1 MHILAKFAW
10 GRLTRSAVV
19 FASSSSGV
27 VLTLLI
33 WLNKFLFLPPP
44 GALAVNAIYFIVVFL
59 LVGSGL
65 FSKTINDLLSTI
77 FWTDTS
83 LEKTLFI
90 LLLLSAAIAAV
101 IFGRTRAF
109 FICSRQG
116 LLAALGTTLVVIVIY
131 ASLWGL
137 FQVTRKTQTFVFL
150 QPHLW
155 NLQGTL
161 NNLKNG
167 GILFLFSS
175 AVSIAGSA
183 VIPSDSGYK
192 FTPFLQQWNR
202 WKIPIARLEKNEAV
216 EESEHEVL
224 VDATKNMLAEL
235 KNRTAYYIQP
245 VAADSFA
252 KLEGPLERFRDWYQE
267 KTNVSSA
274 ASGLDPGIEPD
285 VNAILRLC

>member
-1 MHILAKFAW
+1 MFSHNLPQ
-10 GRLTRSAVV
+10 
-19 FASSSSGV
+19 GV

-137 FQVTRKTQTFVFL
+137 FQVTRKTQTFVVFH
-150 QPHLW
+150 PHLW
-155 NLQGTL
+155 DLQGTL

-175 AVSIAGSA
+175 AAISIAGSA

-245 VAADSFA
+245 VSAKSFA
-252 KLEGPLERFRDWYQE
+252 ALEGPLERFQDWYQGE
-267 KTNVSSA
+267 KQNVSIA
-274 ASGLDPGIEPD
+274 AADHLDAVVKPD
-285 VNAILRLC
+285 VDVILRLC